1 MCILPSLDSTLQLKH
16 LSSILIKLN
25 LTEMLA
31 HMNKGDFASMGVQQF
46 GQQPWE
52 NLPCGSKTTIDKGGL
67 INISGIH

>member
-1 MCILPSLDSTLQLKH
+1 
-16 LSSILIKLN
+16 
-25 LTEMLA
+25 MLA